1 MPATAPP
8 RLLLIEDNHA
18 DAELMRE
25 AFAEAAPRVCLECV
39 ADGEAALSRLRR
51 EGDFTG
57 AALPALLLLDL
68 NLPRVHG
75 KEVLAAIRA
84 DAALRHLP
92 VLMLTTSPAEHDV
105 LDCYRLGASA
115 YLTKPVGYA
124 GVLALVRGITDF
136 WLRLAILPGAVR

>member
-1 MPATAPP
+1 MRADDAV
-8 RLLLIEDNHA
+8 RLLLVEDNHA
-18 DAELMRE
+18 DAGLMAE
-25 AFAEAAPRVCLECV
+25 AFAEVAPAVRLECV
-39 ADGEAALSRLRR
+39 ADGETALVRLRR
-51 EGDFTG
+51 EGEFAG
-57 AALPALLLLDL
+57 VALPALLLLDL

-84 DAALRHLP
+84 DPALRHLP

-124 GVLALVRGITDF
+124 GILALVRGLTGF
-136 WLRLAILPGAVR
+136 WLDLAILPRGGH